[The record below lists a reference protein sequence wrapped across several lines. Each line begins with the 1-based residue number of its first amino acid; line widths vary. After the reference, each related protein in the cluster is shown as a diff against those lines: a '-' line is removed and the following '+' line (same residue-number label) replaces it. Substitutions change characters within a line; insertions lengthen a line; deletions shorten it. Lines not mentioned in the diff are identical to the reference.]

1 MNAMQR
7 IVMYSPLPPCKSGI
21 GAYTAELLPTLTRMV
36 GVTLVCQADPDE
48 QEVDELLLACA
59 ELEVIPWPLYQPT
72 PQQQALPHYFQIGN
86 NKDHVFVYDA
96 FRQRPEYLVQHD
108 FNLHYLVE
116 DATLARGDAA
126 AYKAVLREEYGDAGA
141 MLADLRDIGVFS
153 ETQKHTL
160 PVNRHLVAIAKGVIV
175 HNQWVY
181 DKLPA
186 AIRPRAVNVPHHY
199 SPLADQFRT
208 LGAPEARTILG
219 LPHDVPLILSLGFVT
234 PPKRIHSTLSALGLL
249 KREGKRFKFVIA
261 GERNPSFDIDEHIAR
276 NDLADDVIVTGY
288 VSETDFFRYI
298 RAADLLVNLRYPT
311 VGESSGTL
319 ARALALGLP
328 SIVYD
333 FGPFSEFPDH
343 VVHKVPL
350 EKGEPVQLAAAI
362 RRLLADESH
371 ARSMSLAAID
381 HMAHHCTVELSCES
395 YLRLPR
401 LETAT

>member
-1 MNAMQR
+1 MNVKPR

-21 GAYTAELLPTLTRMV
+21 GAYTAELLPTLTRMAA
-36 GVTLVCQADPDE
+36 VTLVCQADPDE
-48 QEVDELLLACA
+48 REVGELRNACA
-59 ELEVIPWPLYQPT
+59 DLEVIAWPDYRPT
-72 PQQQALPHYFQIGN
+72 PEQQAQPHYFQIGN

-96 FRQRPEYLVQHD
+96 FRRRPEYLVQHD

-116 DATLARGDAA
+116 DATLARDDAA
-126 AYKAVLREEYGDAGA
+126 GYKAVMREEYGDAGA
-141 MLADLRDIGVFS
+141 MLADLREIGVFS
-153 ETQKHTL
+153 ETQKHSL

-186 AIRPRAVNVPHHY
+186 AIRARAVNVPHHY
-199 SPLADQFRT
+199 SPLADRFRT
-208 LGAPEARTILG
+208 LGAPEARTLLG
-219 LPHDVPLILSLGFVT
+219 LPHDVPLVLSLGFVT

-276 NDLADDVIVTGY
+276 NDLAEDVIVTGY

-328 SIVYD
+328 AIVYD

-362 RRLLADESH
+362 RRLLADDTH
-371 ARSMSLAAID
+371 ARSMSVAATS
-381 HMAHHCTVELSCES
+381 HMAHHCTVELSCQA
-395 YLRLPR
+395 YLRLPT
-401 LETAT
+401 LETAN

>member
-1 MNAMQR
+1 MDR
-7 IVMYSPLPPCKSGI
+7 IVMFSPLPPCKSGI

-36 GVTLVCQADPDE
+36 GVTLVCQEQPDAD
-48 QEVDELLLACA
+48 EVDDLLRACPD
-59 ELEVIPWPLYQPT
+59 LEVIPWPQYQPT
-72 PQQQALPHYFQIGN
+72 PEQRACPHFFQIGN

-96 FRQRPEYLVQHD
+96 FRQRPQVLVQHD

-116 DATLARGDAA
+116 DATLARGDVAG
-126 AYKAVLREEYGDAGA
+126 YKAVMREEYGDSGA
-141 MLADLRDIGVFS
+141 TLADLRGIGVFS
-153 ETQKHTL
+153 ESQKHTL

-181 DKLPA
+181 DRLPA
-186 AIRPRAVNVPHHY
+186 AVRHRTVNVPHHY

-208 LGAPEARTILG
+208 LGPPEARSVLG

-234 PPKRIHSTLSALGLL
+234 PPKRIHSTLSALAML
-249 KREGKRFKFVIA
+249 KREGKKFRFVIA
-261 GERNPSFDIDEHIAR
+261 GERNPSFDIDDHIAR
-276 NDLADDVIVTGY
+276 NDLVDEVIVTGY

-328 SIVYD
+328 AIVYD
-333 FGPFSEFPDH
+333 FGPFSEFPDD

-362 RRLLADESH
+362 RRILADVGY
-371 ARSMSLAAID
+371 ARSMSLTAIS
-381 HMAHHCTVELSCES
+381 HMAKHCTVERSCEQ
-395 YLRLPR
+395 YMRQAHLIR
-401 LETAT
+401 ETES